1 MQPCFQAVYSITI
14 KNMKIGRNA
23 MTNARKTRR
32 TKTAFLVAACCV
44 LLSGTANAAED
55 LTLASFGGAYGESQK
70 KAYVQ
75 PFQDL
80 TGKKVTM
87 TEYNGGLGEIRAQ
100 V

>member
-1 MQPCFQAVYSITI
+1 
-14 KNMKIGRNA
+14 

-80 TGKKVTM
+80 TGKFPAIWR
-87 TEYNGGLGEIRAQ
+87 IRGRYGRSRGQRRARLSPSGMPGAR
-100 V
+100 